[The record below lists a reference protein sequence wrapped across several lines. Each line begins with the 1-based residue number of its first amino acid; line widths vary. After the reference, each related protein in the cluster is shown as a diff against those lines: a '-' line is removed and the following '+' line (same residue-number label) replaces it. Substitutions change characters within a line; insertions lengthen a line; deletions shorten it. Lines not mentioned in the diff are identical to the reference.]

1 MLNRLLRPETGFYL
15 GIWLFLMV
23 GGRSRLFRDPG
34 TFWHTAT
41 GHWIFSTGQLI
52 DTDPFSFTFGA
63 KPWVAYEWLGECLM
77 AVLDGIGGLDTLL
90 LATATVLA
98 GLYTWAAHRFL
109 RGGLHWLPTVF
120 LIMLT
125 VAASANHLHVRPH
138 ISTIVFLGLTFGWL
152 CDFEASGMGL
162 GRLFWLVPVFWA
174 WSNMHG
180 GVLGGLATMVLALAG
195 WCVFRLA
202 GLESPIERP
211 RQAILV
217 VLLIASCGLTFVV
230 NPYGLRL
237 PLVWLEIMRSPV
249 VASLIQ
255 EHAPLDP
262 RDPGGWLVL
271 LFGLIYAAALASVR
285 PWRPR
290 VTWLI
295 PLVWFI
301 QTSTRVRHSPL
312 FAITATLALAEML
325 PHTRLAAFLA
335 RPGRDLF
342 RFGPDHDAE
351 SQGAGFPWECEPP
364 GEPLSG
370 PARQEPRTPRTAN
383 GPREAERRLDW
394 RPALLPA
401 GVILLA
407 AVLQAAGVQAP
418 IVGRGW
424 AKLDPKHWPVELL
437 PVLRQA
443 EREHPEGTRIFNEFL
458 FGGFLIYFTPGLKVF
473 IDDRCELYGDDWLMQ
488 FSKAMRSNPERIDHW
503 QETYGFPYA
512 LVATGTAFDRYLGQ
526 ASGWVVVKKT
536 DVAMLYKRSVPK
548 NTEPETVRGAG
559 RGVGS
564 EADTPHV
571 L

>member
-1 MLNRLLRPETGFYL
+1 MLKRLWRAETGFFL
-15 GIWLFLMV
+15 GVWLFFMLAA
-23 GGRSRLFRDPG
+23 RSRLFRDPG
-34 TFWHTAT
+34 TFWHTAA

-52 DTDPFSFTFGA
+52 DTDPFSFTFAG

-77 AVLDGIGGLDTLL
+77 AVLDGIGGLDMLL

-125 VAASANHLHVRPH
+125 VAASAKHLHVRPH

-202 GLESPIERP
+202 GLKSPIERP

-249 VASLIQ
+249 VARLIQ

-262 RDPGGWLVL
+262 RDPRGWSVL
-271 LFGLIYAAALASVR
+271 LFGLIYAATLASVR
-285 PWRPR
+285 PWRPL
-290 VTWLI
+290 VTWLL
-295 PLVWFI
+295 PVFWLC
-301 QTSTRVRHSPL
+301 QALTRVRHSPL
-312 FAITATLALAEML
+312 FAITAVLALTEML
-325 PHTRLAAFLA
+325 PHTRLAAWLA

-342 RFGPDHDAE
+342 RFRALDMEA
-351 SQGAGFPWECEPP
+351 
-364 GEPLSG
+364 
-370 PARQEPRTPRTAN
+370 ARRI
-383 GPREAERRLDW
+383 DW

-401 GVILLA
+401 SVILLA
-407 AVLQAAGVQAP
+407 AVLQAAGVRAP
-418 IVGRGW
+418 ILGRGW
-424 AKLDPKHWPVELL
+424 VQLDPKHWPVELL

-458 FGGFLIYFTPGLKVF
+458 YGGFLIYFTPGLKVF

-488 FSKAMRSNPERIDHW
+488 FSKAMRSHPERIDRW

-512 LVATGTAFDRYLGQ
+512 LVARGTALDRYLGEPRRW
-526 ASGWVVVKKT
+526 SVVKRT
-536 DVAMLYKRSVPK
+536 GTATLYEISAREKR
-548 NTEPETVRGAG
+548 PEEHTATRKRGGAG
-559 RGVGS
+559 G
-564 EADTPHV
+564 
-571 L
+571 

>member
-1 MLNRLLRPETGFYL
+1 MRFRKGAPRMLKRFWRAETGFYI
-15 GIWLFLMV
+15 GIWLFFTVM
-23 GGRSRLFRDPG
+23 GRSRLFRDPG
-34 TFWHTAT
+34 TFWHTVA
-41 GHWIFSTGQLI
+41 GRRILGSGVFS
-52 DTDPFSFTFGA
+52 DTDAFSFTFAG
-63 KPWVAYEWLGECLM
+63 KTWIPHQWLGECLM
-77 AVLDGIGGLDTLL
+77 AVLDGIGGLDMLL

-98 GLYTWAAHRFL
+98 GLHTWVAHRFL

-125 VAASANHLHVRPH
+125 VAASANHLLVRPH

-249 VASLIQ
+249 VARLIQ

-262 RDPGGWLVL
+262 RDPGGWSVL
-271 LFGLIYAAALASVR
+271 LFGLIYAATLASVR
-285 PWRPR
+285 PWRPL
-290 VTWLI
+290 VTWLL
-295 PLVWFI
+295 PVFWLC
-301 QTSTRVRHSPL
+301 QALTRVRHSPL
-312 FAITATLALAEML
+312 FAITAVLALTEML
-325 PHTRLAAFLA
+325 PHTRLAAWLA

-342 RFGPDHDAE
+342 RFRALDME
-351 SQGAGFPWECEPP
+351 S
-364 GEPLSG
+364 
-370 PARQEPRTPRTAN
+370 ARRI
-383 GPREAERRLDW
+383 DW
-394 RPALLPA
+394 RPAILPA

-407 AVLQAAGVQAP
+407 AVLQAAGVRAP
-418 IVGRGW
+418 ILGRGW
-424 AKLDPKHWPVELL
+424 VQLDPRHWPVELL

-458 FGGFLIYFTPGLKVF
+458 YGGFLIYFTPGLKVF

-488 FSKAMRSNPERIDHW
+488 FSEAMRSHPERIDRW

-512 LVATGTAFDRYLGQ
+512 LVARGTAFDRYLGQ
-526 ASGWVVVKKT
+526 SRRWSV
-536 DVAMLYKRSVPK
+536 MKRTGTATVYTVSVPRQS
-548 NTEPETVRGAG
+548 PEAHNATGRAGGAG
-559 RGVGS
+559 G
-564 EADTPHV
+564 
-571 L
+571 

>member
-1 MLNRLLRPETGFYL
+1 MRFRKGAPRMLKRFWRAETGFSL

-34 TFWHTAT
+34 TFWHTAA
-41 GHWIFSTGQLI
+41 GHWIFSTGRPI
-52 DTDPFSFTFGA
+52 VTDPFSFTFGG

-138 ISTIVFLGLTFGWL
+138 ISTIVFLGLTYGWL
-152 CDFEASGMGL
+152 CDFEASGMGR

-195 WCVFRLA
+195 WCIFRLA
-202 GLESPIERP
+202 GLESPIARP

-249 VASLIQ
+249 VARLIH
-255 EHAPLDP
+255 EHAPLDS
-262 RDPGGWLVL
+262 RDPGGWSVL
-271 LFGLIYAAALASVR
+271 LLGLIYAATLASVR
-285 PWRPR
+285 PWRPL
-290 VTWLI
+290 VTWLL
-295 PLVWFI
+295 PVFWLC
-301 QTSTRVRHSPL
+301 QALTRVRHSPL
-312 FAITATLALAEML
+312 FAITAVLALAEML
-325 PHTRLAAFLA
+325 PHTRLAAWLA

-342 RFGPDHDAE
+342 RFRSLDM
-351 SQGAGFPWECEPP
+351 
-364 GEPLSG
+364 
-370 PARQEPRTPRTAN
+370 
-383 GPREAERRLDW
+383 EAARRLDW

-407 AVLQAAGVQAP
+407 AVLQATGVRAP
-418 IVGRGW
+418 ILGRGW
-424 AKLDPKHWPVELL
+424 VQLDPKHWPVELL
-437 PVLRQA
+437 PKLRQA

-458 FGGFLIYFTPGLKVF
+458 YGGFLIYYTPGLKVF
-473 IDDRCELYGDDWLMQ
+473 IDDRCELYGDEWLVEY
-488 FSKAMRSNPERIDHW
+488 SNAMRLNPERVDRW

-512 LVATGTAFDRYLGQ
+512 LVARGTAFDRYLGQ
-526 ASGWVVVKKT
+526 SRRWSVVKRT
-536 DVAMLYKRSVPK
+536 GTATLYEISAREQRPEEHTATRKRG
-548 NTEPETVRGAG
+548 GAAG
-559 RGVGS
+559 
-564 EADTPHV
+564 
-571 L
+571 